1 MDQWVTYIH
10 IAVGL
15 IALLSGAISIIAPKK
30 RGGSHVLAGKVFFW
44 SMSLIFL
51 TGIVLA
57 SVRINHFLFFIA
69 FFSYYAVLS
78 GLRILKLKKL
88 HRNQTASKMDWILH
102 GGHIVVQC
110 AFIIFALNLVFVKA
124 NIGGGLLSIS
134 FALGGITLT
143 WVNVAH
149 FFKKPT
155 FPRYWYTAHLG
166 NMLGAYL
173 STLTAALL
181 TINSR
186 FDWINPKLVFLLP
199 AIIGLP
205 IITVWIKR
213 IELDYRKGINRS

>member
-1 MDQWVTYIH
+1 MDQWMIFLH

-15 IALLSGAISIIAPKK
+15 ISLISGAISIIAPKR

-44 SMSLIFL
+44 SMSLIFF
-51 TGIVLA
+51 TGILLA
-57 SVRINHFLFFIA
+57 TVRINQFLFFIA
-69 FFSYYAVLS
+69 FFSYYAVIS
-78 GLRILKLKKL
+78 GIRILKLKKL
-88 HRNQTASKMDWILH
+88 HRNQTATKKDWMLH
-102 GGHIVVQC
+102 GGHFVIQC
-110 AFIIFALNLVFVKA
+110 AFIIFALYLVFAKA
-124 NIGGGLLSIS
+124 NLSGGLLSIS
-134 FALGGITLT
+134 FGLGGVALT
-143 WVNVAH
+143 WVNVSH

-186 FDWINPKLVFLLP
+186 FDWIDPKLMFLLP
-199 AIIGLP
+199 VIIGLP
-205 IITVWIKR
+205 IITGWIRK